1 MKSLNTDTAPQPARD
16 SAASDLARGDTGV
29 AYGRYAAEL
38 LRYATSLT
46 RRADAAHDAV
56 QETLLRYFIER
67 RYGRVIEGPR
77 AWLHQVLRNHCL
89 QLAQEAAVELEAQ
102 SALENLADER
112 PDPERALQ
120 TKEMG
125 REVAA
130 ALTARELDCF
140 RLRAG
145 GLRHAEIGGPASEP
159 GVSGLLV
166 SV

>member
-1 MKSLNTDTAPQPARD
+1 
-16 SAASDLARGDTGV
+16 
-29 AYGRYAAEL
+29 L

-145 GLRHAEIGGPASEP
+145 GLRYAEIGEAMRVRPGTVGALLARAQKKLRRLEFRGGPRAANSP
-159 GVSGLLV
+159 TSLARSLAAT
-166 SV
+166 